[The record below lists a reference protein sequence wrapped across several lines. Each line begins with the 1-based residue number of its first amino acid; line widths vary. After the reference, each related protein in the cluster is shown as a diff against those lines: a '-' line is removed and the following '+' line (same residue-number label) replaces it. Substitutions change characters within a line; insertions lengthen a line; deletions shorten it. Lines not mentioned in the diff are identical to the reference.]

1 MQFKTFK
8 NFELFLTAYLSV
20 FAMYGFYR
28 SKRRLI
34 KNPEESSLETVMS
47 FVSPIN
53 HPKII
58 YNLFLRMFKEPV
70 TIKDFEEI

>member
-1 MQFKTFK
+1 
-8 NFELFLTAYLSV
+8 
-20 FAMYGFYR
+20 MYGFYR

-53 HPKII
+53 HPKIV
-58 YNLFLRMFKEPV
+58 YHLFLRMFKKQV